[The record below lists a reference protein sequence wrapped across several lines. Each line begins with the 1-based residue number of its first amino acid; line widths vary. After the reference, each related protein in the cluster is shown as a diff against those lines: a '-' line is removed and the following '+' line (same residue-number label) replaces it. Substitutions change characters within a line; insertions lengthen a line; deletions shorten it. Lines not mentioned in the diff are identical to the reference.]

1 MFYKVPLL
9 FSRSLSQQ
17 HEILESNPVSYS
29 VYAEYS
35 LCHEF
40 SRKSNYINPSDPDV
54 FFNHLSP
61 KGEGEYFSPL
71 ENHIFQYKISFFVI
85 WWNFALIQ
93 LYFDL

>member
-61 KGEGEYFSPL
+61 KGGDIL

-93 LYFDL
+93 IYIDV